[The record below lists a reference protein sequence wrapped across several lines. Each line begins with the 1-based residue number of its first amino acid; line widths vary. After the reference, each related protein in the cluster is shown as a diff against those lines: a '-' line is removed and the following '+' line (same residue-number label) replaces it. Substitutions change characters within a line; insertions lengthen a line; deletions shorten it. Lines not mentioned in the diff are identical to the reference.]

1 MRSDP
6 RSTRGAHK
14 RRATSN
20 QQEPH
25 TWDLKMKE
33 TPTVNRRDLLLG
45 ATPAATLLVMGA
57 TATDSA
63 AAQMATAVMDYVP
76 TYFNSVEWS
85 FINAAVGRLIPSDG
99 PGPGG
104 LETGVPEFI
113 DRQMELPYGYGAYF
127 YLQGPFQPDAPAT
140 LGYQLRY
147 TPRELYRS
155 GIAAAND
162 ACRTAAGKV
171 FAELPPDEQDRFLA
185 SLEKNQVQLSGQ
197 PAAAF
202 FAQLLENKREGYFA
216 DPLYGGNRGMAA
228 WKWIGFPGARA
239 DFTDWIDQAG
249 QKYPYGPVA
258 ISGARD

>member
-1 MRSDP
+1 M
-6 RSTRGAHK
+6 K
-14 RRATSN
+14 R
-20 QQEPH
+20 
-25 TWDLKMKE
+25 
-33 TPTVNRRDLLLG
+33 TPNINRRDLLLG
-45 ATPAATLLVMGA
+45 ATPTAALMVLGDA
-57 TATDSA
+57 TTDSA
-63 AAQMATAVMDYVP
+63 IAQTGKTAVGYVP
-76 TYFNSVEWS
+76 TFFNPVEWS
-85 FINAAVGRLIPSDG
+85 FINAAVARLIPSDG

-113 DRQMELPYGYGAYF
+113 DRQMELPYGHGAYF

-155 GIAAAND
+155 GIAAANN
-162 ACRTAAGKV
+162 ACQAAAGKA
-171 FAELPPDEQDRFLA
+171 FKDLTPDEQDRFLT
-185 SLEKNQVQLSGQ
+185 SLEKNQVQLTG
-197 PAAAF
+197 PPPGAF
-202 FAQLLENKREGYFA
+202 FAHLLENTREGYFA

-258 ISGARD
+258 VSGARD

>member
-1 MRSDP
+1 MKTP
-6 RSTRGAHK
+6 STI
-14 RRATSN
+14 
-20 QQEPH
+20 
-25 TWDLKMKE
+25 
-33 TPTVNRRDLLLG
+33 NRRDLLLG
-45 ATPAATLLVMGA
+45 ASPTAALMIVGAATTDGA
-57 TATDSA
+57 VANTATIA
-63 AAQMATAVMDYVP
+63 PDYAP
-76 TYFNSVEWS
+76 TFFNAIEWS

-104 LETGVPEFI
+104 LEAGVPEFI
-113 DRQMELPYGYGAYF
+113 DRQMELPYGHGSYF

-155 GIAAAND
+155 GIAAANE
-162 ACRTAAGKV
+162 ACRASVGKTFAGLTA
-171 FAELPPDEQDRFLA
+171 DEQDRFLT
-185 SLEKNQVQLSGQ
+185 SLENNQVKFSGPQ
-197 PAAAF
+197 AGTF
-202 FAQLLENKREGYFA
+202 FGQLLENVREGYFA
-216 DPLYGGNRGMAA
+216 DPFYGGNRGMAA